1 MEGGAKMATLMYR
14 DAINQAM
21 IEEMKK
27 DGKLFLIGY
36 DVGKYGGEFQ
46 LSHDMYNMFGEDRV
60 RDAPIS
66 EQGIIGCAIG
76 AAITGCRAIADI
88 PFSDFMAMC
97 MDQVV
102 NQAAKFHYMFAGQAK
117 VPIVIMTAIGGF
129 IQAGPQ
135 HSQSLEGWFTSVPGL
150 KTVAPGTAYDAKGLM
165 KTAIADPNPVVF
177 VTHKAL
183 YAMKGEV
190 PEKEYTIPLGVA
202 DIKKKGRDVSLFT
215 YSLMVHKS
223 LSVANKL
230 EKEGISVEVVDLRT
244 LYPLDKKAILQ
255 SLKKTGRAVIV
266 HEAPTTGG
274 FGGEIAAVIADEGFG
289 DLKAPVKRVG
299 AKWAVLPF
307 VSALEN
313 EILPGEDDIEGAI
326 REALKS

>member
-1 MEGGAKMATLMYR
+1 MAKIMYR

-21 IEEMKK
+21 FEEMKK
-27 DGKLFLIGY
+27 DDRLFLIGY

-46 LSHDMYNMFGEDRV
+46 LSHDLFKAFGEARV

-102 NQAAKFHYMFAGQAK
+102 NQAAKFYYMFAGQAK
-117 VPIVIMTAIGGF
+117 VPIVVMTAIGGF

-135 HSQSLEGWFTSVPGL
+135 HSQSLEAWFTNTPGL
-150 KTVAPGTAYDAKGLM
+150 KTVAPSTPYDAKGLL
-165 KTAIADPNPVVF
+165 KSAIADPNPVIF

-183 YAMKGEV
+183 YPMKDEV
-190 PEKEYTIPLGVA
+190 PEQEYTLPIGVA
-202 DIKKKGRDVSLFT
+202 DLKREGRDVSLIT
-215 YSLMVHKS
+215 YSFMVHKA
-223 LSVANKL
+223 LKVAEKL
-230 EKEGISVEVVDLRT
+230 AKEGVSVEVLDLRS
-244 LYPLDKKAILQ
+244 LYPMDKEAVLK
-255 SLKKTGRAVIV
+255 SVKKTGKVVVV
-266 HEAPTTGG
+266 HEAPKTGG
-274 FGGEIAAVIADEGFG
+274 FGGEVAAVIAEEGFR

-299 AKWAVLPF
+299 AKWAPLPF

-313 EILPGEDDIEGAI
+313 AILPSEEDIEKAV
-326 REALKS
+326 RALL